1 MHCAPEQLALVLPDG
16 GQHGMLMP
24 WQCIA
29 GVTAAQAAVTVTS
42 QMAVNARART
52 LETRRWTHPFT
63 KSAYTRK
70 VRGESDGGHGLWG
83 SRYIFSANSGC
94 VERTRCGVITIA
106 SLE

>member
-1 MHCAPEQLALVLPDG
+1 MREGWTARSTNAAARPAAGTGAGAGVSLFCGICSMHCAPEQLALLLPDG

-63 KSAYTRK
+63 QSAY
-70 VRGESDGGHGLWG
+70 
-83 SRYIFSANSGC
+83 
-94 VERTRCGVITIA
+94 
-106 SLE
+106 